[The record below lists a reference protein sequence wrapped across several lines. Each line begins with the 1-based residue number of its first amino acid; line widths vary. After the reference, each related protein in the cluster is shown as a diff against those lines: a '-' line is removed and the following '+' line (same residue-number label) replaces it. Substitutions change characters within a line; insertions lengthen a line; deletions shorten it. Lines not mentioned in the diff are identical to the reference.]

1 MEQGNCVDPHEDEG
15 SGDGEETSSE
25 ENTADPVLAVHLEV
39 KSGRDVG
46 TDGSCQA
53 VENDHTSKDGTTTSC

>member
-25 ENTADPVLAVHLEV
+25 ENTADPVLAVHLKV